1 MTMDVATGVNVECAD
16 GACGRSQYVILDP
29 ANAAVTHVVV
39 GETDISA
46 KPRLVPITYVTGAS
60 SDIIRLKCSR
70 AELQTLPLFSEYET
84 NIQDGRYLA
93 YLPSEFWMGPLM
105 SYWPAVRPPERRY
118 VPKGELPIRRGAQV
132 EASNGHIGSVDE
144 FLVEPGS
151 GQITHLVLREGHLWG
166 RRDVLIPA
174 AEIDRIE
181 QDTVYLRI
189 NKERAGALPPFRPGT
204 KEAGMVGNATPQAAR
219 SQAHAAVDP
228 QRMQAL
234 AAELSSSD
242 RTTRENAQL
251 ALVAIGAPAIDVLAA
266 TLEST
271 ESHTR
276 WEAAKAL
283 QQINDPAGA
292 PTLVLALENQDP
304 GVRWIAA
311 EALTALGPPG
321 VDSLLKALVV
331 RPDSPWLRHGAHHVL
346 RALTDPEVRKKV
358 APVLAALEGQEPG
371 LAVPVA
377 AHNALDKLGAY
388 PGK

>member
-1 MTMDVATGVNVECAD
+1 MKMDVATGVDVECAD
-16 GACGRSQYVILDP
+16 GTCGRSQYVILDP
-29 ANAAVTHVVV
+29 ANATVTHVVV
-39 GETDISA
+39 GDTDTFAET
-46 KPRLVPITYVTGAS
+46 RLVPITYVSGTS
-60 SDIIRLKCSR
+60 PELIRLKCSR

-84 NIQDGRYLA
+84 SMPEGPYLA
-93 YLPSEFWMGPLM
+93 YAPSAFWMGPLM
-105 SYWPAVRPPERRY
+105 VYWPTVRPPERRY

-132 EASNGHIGSVDE
+132 EASDGHIGSVDE

-181 QDTVYLRI
+181 QGTVYLRI
-189 NKERAGALPPFRPGT
+189 TKERAGAFPQFRPGT

-219 SQAHAAVDP
+219 SQANVRVDP
-228 QRMQAL
+228 QAMQAL
-234 AAELSSSD
+234 AAQLSSSD

-251 ALVAIGAPAIDVLAA
+251 ALVAIGAPAIGVLAA
-266 TLEST
+266 TLESG

-292 PTLVLALENQDP
+292 PALVLALENQDP

-311 EALTALGPPG
+311 EALTALGSPG
-321 VDSLLKALVV
+321 VGPLLKALLV

-346 RALTDPEVRKKV
+346 HALTDPEVRKKV

-377 AHNALDKLGAY
+377 AHNALDKLGAH
-388 PGK
+388 PGI